1 MPLENFSSSLWIT
14 SRKQPVTD
22 RIIPQLLFFFLIVD
36 HQEEEIQSIEYEVD
50 ALTKLL
56 DQIESGLLKAQALI
70 DKKQNLID
78 MKTKEREE
86 LILAKNGAAL
96 SPLEADIGI
105 CAKICI

>member
-1 MPLENFSSSLWIT
+1 M
-14 SRKQPVTD
+14 
-22 RIIPQLLFFFLIVD
+22 D

-105 CAKICI
+105 CLVFVQRYAFKNIISDG

>member
-1 MPLENFSSSLWIT
+1 M
-14 SRKQPVTD
+14 
-22 RIIPQLLFFFLIVD
+22 D

-96 SPLEADIGI
+96 SPLEADIGMYNPHPSLL
-105 CAKICI
+105 KK

>member
-1 MPLENFSSSLWIT
+1 MLIYFALSP
-14 SRKQPVTD
+14 
-22 RIIPQLLFFFLIVD
+22 IVD

-96 SPLEADIGI
+96 SPLEADIGMY
-105 CAKICI
+105 AKICI